1 MILFQ
6 TLILS
11 VLEYGFRLL
20 TLSKTQLS
28 RLEVNQNKAM
38 RAILGC
44 RRDTSAEA
52 MRYLLNFPTM
62 SERHR
67 LARKSKHFFVSLQ
80 ICQSFFTQQGGQQDC
95 TQIEKRC

>member
-1 MILFQ
+1 MIVKAREGLVALKAVAVARISKILLVILFQ
-6 TLILS
+6 TPILS
-11 VLEYGFRLL
+11 VIENGFGLL

-28 RLEVNQNKAM
+28 RLEVIQNKAM

-44 RRDTSAEA
+44 TRDTSAET

-67 LARKSKHFFVSLQ
+67 LARKSKHFFV
-80 ICQSFFTQQGGQQDC
+80 
-95 TQIEKRC
+95 